1 MEAEMAWRR
10 KRGPASGRL
19 AGAPRRPIHPFPARM
34 TPDLVLDIMKRG
46 GGRRLR
52 VVDPMAGSG
61 TVLAVAR
68 DHGHRAAGTDTD
80 PLAVLIAGVWTAPV
94 DRGAV
99 IRRASAVLEAAKRD
113 SGQRRAADAY
123 PHGSDDETRR
133 FARYWFDP
141 TARRQ
146 LASLSASIRRMRSG
160 PVRNALW
167 CAFSRLIIAKQSGA
181 SLAMDLAH
189 SRPHRAYRRAP
200 ALPFSRFESA
210 ARRVAEGCAEA
221 AAGRGSE
228 GAPAAAGRAADVRL
242 GDARSLD
249 MPDGS
254 ADMVITSPPYLNAID
269 YMRCSKFSL
278 VWMGYTVGELRR
290 IRAGAIGTEVGM
302 YGAEGAG
309 GDAAEIVS
317 EIGGRALPRRTGA
330 VLARY
335 VHDMRLA
342 VREAARVLAG
352 GGTAAYVVGENTVR
366 GTFIRNS
373 RIIEALA
380 EGAGLE
386 VVARRRRRLPP
397 CSRYLPPPSARAG
410 DALNGRIRREVVLE
424 MKKA

>member
-1 MEAEMAWRR
+1 MAGGGLGGA
-10 KRGPASGRL
+10 GP
-19 AGAPRRPIHPFPARM
+19 RPVHPFPARM
-34 TPDLVLDIMKRG
+34 APGIALDLMK
-46 GGRRLR
+46 GRRR
-52 VVDPMAGSG
+52 RMSVVDPMAGSG

-68 DHGHRAAGTDTD
+68 ACGHEAVGVDLD
-80 PLAVLIAGVWTAPV
+80 PLAVLIAKVWTTPV
-94 DRGAV
+94 SPKAVAERAASVLKSASGGLRARHANEAYPRGA
-99 IRRASAVLEAAKRD
+99 
-113 SGQRRAADAY
+113 
-123 PHGSDDETRR
+123 DDETRR
-133 FARYWFDP
+133 FVRFWFDP

-146 LASLSASIRRMRSG
+146 LASLAASISRMRSG
-160 PVRNALW
+160 PVKDALW

-200 ALPFSRFESA
+200 ALPLTRFESA

-221 AAGRGSE
+221 WGGGAG
-228 GAPAAAGRAADVRL
+228 AGEADVRL

-302 YGAEGAG
+302 YGAGDAG
-309 GDAAEIVS
+309 GDVADIVS
-317 EIGGRALPRRTGA
+317 KIGGRALTRRTEA

-335 VHDMRLA
+335 VHDMRRA
-342 VREAARVLAG
+342 VRETARVLAG

-366 GTFIRNS
+366 GAFIRNS
-373 RIIEALA
+373 GIIKALA
-380 EGAGLE
+380 EEAGLE
-386 VVARRRRRLPP
+386 VVSRRQRSLPP

-410 DALNGRIRREVVLE
+410 DALDGRIRREVVLE

>member
-1 MEAEMAWRR
+1 MAGRR
-10 KRGPASGRL
+10 KGGR
-19 AGAPRRPIHPFPARM
+19 AGRITARVPRRTIHPFPARM
-34 TPDLVLDIMKRG
+34 TPDLVLGIMKKG
-46 GGRRLR
+46 GGKRLR

-61 TVLAVAR
+61 TVLSVAL
-68 DHGHRAAGTDTD
+68 DSGHRAAGTDTD
-80 PLAVLIAGVWTAPV
+80 PLAVLIAGVWTMPV

-99 IRRASAVLEAAKRD
+99 IRRASAALEAAKMDYRR
-113 SGQRRAADAY
+113 RRADDSY
-123 PHGSDDETRR
+123 PHGSDEETRQ

-146 LASLSASIRRMRSG
+146 LASLAASIRR
-160 PVRNALW
+160 VRGRRIRDALW

-189 SRPHRAYRRAP
+189 SRPHKAFDRAP
-200 ALPFSRFESA
+200 ALPFARFESA

-221 AAGRGSE
+221 GE
-228 GAPAAAGRAADVRL
+228 GGGGGEAEGMAADVRL

-249 MPDGS
+249 MRGGS

-278 VWMGYTVGELRR
+278 VWMGHTVGELRR

-302 YGAEGAG
+302 YGAG
-309 GDAAEIVS
+309 GMGEDVGSAVP
-317 EIGGRALPRRTGA
+317 EIGGGSLPRRTEA

-335 VHDMRLA
+335 VHDMRRA
-342 VREAARVLAG
+342 VRETARVLAG

-366 GTFIRNS
+366 GAFIPNS
-373 RIIEALA
+373 RIIAALA

-386 VVARRRRRLPP
+386 VVSRRQRSLPP

-410 DALNGRIRREVVLE
+410 DALDGRIRREVVLE
-424 MKKA
+424 MRKP

>member
-1 MEAEMAWRR
+1 MAGSRR
-10 KRGPASGRL
+10 GGR
-19 AGAPRRPIHPFPARM
+19 AGGGAGQAPRRPIHPFPARM

-61 TVLAVAR
+61 TVLAVALDR
-68 DHGHRAAGTDTD
+68 GHSAAGTDTD

-99 IRRASAVLEAAKRD
+99 LRRASAALEAAKRD
-113 SGQRRAADAY
+113 CRLRRAADAY

-146 LASLSASIRRMRSG
+146 LASLAASIRRMRGG
-160 PVRNALW
+160 PVRDALW

-189 SRPHRAYRRAP
+189 SRPHRVYERAP
-200 ALPFSRFESA
+200 ALPFTRFESA
-210 ARRVAEGCAEA
+210 ARRVAEGCVGARGGEGGGAEEEA
-221 AAGRGSE
+221 AV
-228 GAPAAAGRAADVRL
+228 DVRL

-302 YGAEGAG
+302 YGAGDGAG
-309 GDAAEIVS
+309 GDVADIVS
-317 EIGGRALPRRTGA
+317 EIGGRALPRRTEA
-330 VLARY
+330 VLTRY
-335 VHDMRLA
+335 VHDMRRA
-342 VREAARVLAG
+342 VRETARVLAG

-366 GTFIRNS
+366 GAFIRNS
-373 RIIEALA
+373 GIIEALA

-386 VVARRRRRLPP
+386 VVSRRQRSLPP

-410 DALNGRIRREVVLE
+410 DALDGRIRREVVLE